1 MRNPIQTIRI
11 KKRHPSSGYYTE
23 PLSGL
28 GQSVFDDTGGYFDF
42 GGDTTVDWGAAPAP
56 TTEDTGIIAG
66 FRQRFQ
72 DAVNALDAKVTELND
87 VEARLFNI
95 RMQADLD
102 EVDAAEWQTQ
112 YNKVLA
118 AQSTV
123 QAAQNAVNEVSN
135 WWNGIKSYF
144 TGLAGIKMNGM
155 SGLGLL
161 PAIPWGT
168 IALITAGT
176 AAIAAVIYSANQ
188 FIDRMN
194 IKAWND
200 ENIRRSQ
207 EGLEPLPKPE
217 TSSGPSLFADISDLG
232 KVAIVGFAVFFLLP
246 PLLKRIT

>member
-1 MRNPIQTIRI
+1 MRNPIQTIRV
-11 KKRHPSSGYYTE
+11 KKR
-23 PLSGL
+23 PLAGL

-42 GGDTTVDWGAAPAP
+42 GGDTTVDWGTAPAP

-87 VEARLFNI
+87 VEARLFNV

-102 EVDAAEWQTQ
+102 EADAAEWQTQ

-144 TGLAGIKMNGM
+144 GM

-207 EGLEPLPKPE
+207 EGLDPLPKPE